1 MSIGMLVICRL
12 GTPAD
17 SEQRHHCRYY
27 IDNALDGIGEKRHAA
42 RKMIGMALRPLRA
55 LISGAAA
62 ATLQTKVRERIA
74 MTTRRNFLKAG
85 IAAVATGV
93 VFCKCGLLQ
102 GAHAQEPTRQ
112 KLSVMVRGKRVKTI
126 DVHSHCHFREAGA
139 LLGADAAA
147 VQLPPV
153 NGAAEAFIEIDKR
166 LAAMDAQAVDVEVL
180 SINPFWYG
188 RERDLAAQIV
198 KIQNEKLAELC
209 ASKPERFAAFA
220 SLTLQAPDLAVQ
232 ELETAVRKQGLKGAA
247 IGGVV
252 NGLEFS
258 DPKFHPVW
266 AKAEELGVPLFIH
279 PQGVPELNKRL
290 SGNGWL
296 GNTIGNPLETTIAL
310 SHLIFEG
317 TLDRFPGLKVIAAHG
332 GGFLPSYA
340 DRSDHACM
348 VGPKGCN
355 PDVKLRKTPTEY
367 LKQIYFDSLIFSPEA
382 IRHLAAQVGAGQI
395 VLGSDYPYPW
405 QLHPV
410 DHILVSTS
418 LSDDEKADILG
429 RTAAKLFNFSD

>member
-1 MSIGMLVICRL
+1 
-12 GTPAD
+12 
-17 SEQRHHCRYY
+17 
-27 IDNALDGIGEKRHAA
+27 
-42 RKMIGMALRPLRA
+42 
-55 LISGAAA
+55 
-62 ATLQTKVRERIA
+62 
-74 MTTRRNFLKAG
+74 MTTRRNFLKTG
-85 IAAVATGV
+85 GAAVAGGV
-93 VFCKCGLLQ
+93 VFCSCGLLRSVQ
-102 GAHAQEPTRQ
+102 ARQ
-112 KLSVMVRGKRVKTI
+112 TLPVRVGGQRVRTI
-126 DVHSHCHFREAGA
+126 DVHAHCHFREAGA
-139 LLGADAAA
+139 LLGPQAAS

-153 NGAAEAFIEIDKR
+153 NGAEEAFIEIDKR
-166 LAAMDAQAVDVEVL
+166 LAAMDAQAVDMEVL
-180 SINPFWYG
+180 SINPFWYD
-188 RERDLAAQIV
+188 RERDLAGQIV

-209 ASKPERFAAFA
+209 ASKPDRFAGFA

-232 ELETAVRKQGLKGAA
+232 ELDIAVRKQGLKGAA
-247 IGGVV
+247 IGDSV
-252 NGLEFS
+252 NGVEFS

-279 PQGVPELNKRL
+279 PQGIPELNKRL

-296 GNTIGNPLETTIAL
+296 GNTIGNPLATTIAL

-340 DRSDHACM
+340 DRSDHACL

-355 PDVKLRKTPTEY
+355 PAVQLKKKPTEY

-382 IRHLAAQVGAGQI
+382 IRHLVAQVGASQI

-405 QLHPV
+405 QLAPV
-410 DHILVSTS
+410 DHIFESTS

-429 RTAAKLFNFSD
+429 RTAERLFDLKAQTIGTGTMKQ

>member
-1 MSIGMLVICRL
+1 M
-12 GTPAD
+12 
-17 SEQRHHCRYY
+17 
-27 IDNALDGIGEKRHAA
+27 N
-42 RKMIGMALRPLRA
+42 
-55 LISGAAA
+55 
-62 ATLQTKVRERIA
+62 
-74 MTTRRNFLKAG
+74 TRRNFLK
-85 IAAVATGV
+85 TGV
-93 VFCKCGLLQ
+93 VFCSCCLIDQ
-102 GAHAQEPTRQ
+102 AQAQQAGPA
-112 KLSVMVRGKRVKTI
+112 KLPVAVAGKKVKTI

-139 LLGADAAA
+139 LLGADAASI
-147 VQLPPV
+147 QLPPV

-166 LAAMDAQAVDVEVL
+166 LAAMDSQAVDMEVL

-188 RERDLAAQIV
+188 RERDLAGQIV

-209 ASKPERFAAFA
+209 ASKPDRFAAFA
-220 SLTLQAPDLAVQ
+220 SLTLQAPDLAVT
-232 ELETAVRKQGLKGAA
+232 ELETAVKKQGLKGAA
-247 IGGVV
+247 IGGMV
-252 NGLEFS
+252 NGVEFS

-279 PQGVPELNKRL
+279 PQGVAEINKRL

-317 TLDRFPGLKVIAAHG
+317 TLDKFPGLKVIAAHG

-355 PDVKLRKTPTEY
+355 PDIKLEKKPTEY
-367 LKQIYFDSLIFSPEA
+367 LKQLYFDSLIFTPEA
-382 IRHLAAQVGAGQI
+382 IRHLAAQVGASQI

-405 QLHPV
+405 EMKPV
-410 DHILVSTS
+410 DHIFASTS
-418 LSDDEKADILG
+418 LSDDEKIAILG
-429 RTAAKLFNFSD
+429 TTAAKLLNIPA